1 MAQGIVRKEPLVGVP
16 GKDFDGSGR
25 INTYI
30 NSDPK
35 AKQIVDVLI
44 GSAVAGEKYF
54 VTVSGVSASYTAQ
67 PGDGV
72 SDIADGLET
81 AINNEPLLAGL
92 LLAES
97 DGVDTVTLTALYGGS
112 GYSVT
117 DLATGLSV
125 SIVQANAT
133 ADPVP
138 FGRLVVTVDG
148 DGRDQLC
155 RLAKAIALAKQ
166 SAKFEASEGIDGE
179 LIRLTVSYN
188 GELFTAEHVF
198 ASGQTAD
205 DVADGLE
212 AAFNLLSLNATA
224 TADGNE
230 LEISVDVAGDKFEIV
245 SFGAA
250 LELIEQN
257 AGDDLNDVAAGITLQ
272 SYNVPN
278 GIYAGGRPVSV
289 KDDQGRVFVETED
302 SASLHKKVYVRLEA
316 DGNLD
321 KIGGFRATPAPGCV
335 LLKKAKWHRVADATL
350 AVVEF

>member
-35 AKQIVDVLI
+35 AKQIVDVLV
-44 GSAVAGEKYF
+44 GSAVEGQNYF
-54 VTVSGVSASYTAQ
+54 VTVSGVSAGYTAQ

-72 SDIADGLET
+72 ADIADGLEA

-97 DGVDTVTLTALYGGS
+97 DGVNNVTLTALYGGS

-117 DLATGLSV
+117 DLSAGLSFTL
-125 SIVQANAT
+125 VQANAT

-166 SAKFEASEGIDGE
+166 KATFEASEGIDGE
-179 LIRLTVSYN
+179 LIRLTVSHN

-198 ASGQTAD
+198 VSGQTAS

-212 AAFNLLSLNATA
+212 AAFNALSLAVSA
-224 TADGNE
+224 VSAGAE
-230 LEISVDVAGDKFEIV
+230 LELSVDVAGDKFEVV

-250 LELIEQN
+250 LNLIGQE

-278 GIYAGGRPVSV
+278 GIYPGGRPVSV
-289 KDDQGRVFVETED
+289 KDDRGRVFVETED
-302 SASLHKKVYVRLEA
+302 GASLHKKVFVRLEA
-316 DGNLD
+316 NGALD
-321 KIGGFRATPAPGCV
+321 KIGGFRASPAPGCV
-335 LLKKAKWHRVADATL
+335 LLKNAKWHKVIDATL